1 MIKDNF
7 VYIQHI
13 LESITHIEEFL
24 DELNHDETTFA
35 EKLHWQNA
43 FVRELES
50 IGEAANHLDKDF
62 LSKNSQIPWE
72 NIIGMRHK
80 LIHDYFEVK
89 LELVWDTATID
100 LPHLKPQLQSILK

>member
-24 DELNHDETTFA
+24 
-35 EKLHWQNA
+35 
-43 FVRELES
+43 
-50 IGEAANHLDKDF
+50 KDF